1 MPVIRAASIA
11 DLPVLTDIYN
21 HYIVNTTITFDMKPL
36 TPDERRGWFD
46 EHPATGRHRLLVAI
60 GDAGTLDGYATT
72 SRWRPKAAYDTTVES
87 TVYCH
92 PEAVGR
98 GTGTT
103 LYAAL
108 FDAIADEDVHHIVA
122 GIGLPNPASIKLHER
137 LGFQPVGVFH
147 SVGRKFD
154 QFWDVAWFE
163 RAFNR

>member
-11 DLPVLTDIYN
+11 DLPALTDIYN
-21 HYIVNTTITFDMKPL
+21 HYIVNTTVTFDMKPL

-46 EHPATGRHRLLVAI
+46 EHPATGRHRLLVAV

-122 GIGLPNPASIKLHER
+122 GIGLPKPAPIKLH
-137 LGFQPVGVFH
+137 
-147 SVGRKFD
+147 
-154 QFWDVAWFE
+154 
-163 RAFNR
+163 